1 MKFRVSKFLY
11 SFFVVVLYL
20 VCGFLVI
27 LKYSVW
33 REEPDMRL
41 CLFGGAVII
50 YGLFR
55 GYRGYLEYKEQ
66 KKEEEQDEK

>member
-20 VCGFLVI
+20 VSGFLVL

-41 CLFGGAVII
+41 SLFGVAVMM

-55 GYRGYLEYKEQ
+55 GYRAYRAYQSEKED
-66 KKEEEQDEK
+66 QDEE

>member
-1 MKFRVSKFLY
+1 MKFKISKFIY

-20 VCGFLVI
+20 VTGFLVL

-33 REEPDMRL
+33 QEEPSMRL
-41 CLFGGAVII
+41 SLFGIAVII

-55 GYRGYLEYKEQ
+55 GYRGYREYQSQ
-66 KKEEEQDEK
+66 KEEQDEN

>member
-20 VCGFLVI
+20 VSGFLVL

-41 CLFGGAVII
+41 SLFGVVVIL

-55 GYRGYLEYKEQ
+55 GYRGYKEYKELQ
-66 KKEEEQDEK
+66 EDQDD

>member
-1 MKFRVSKFLY
+1 MKFKISKFLY

-20 VCGFLVI
+20 VSGLLVL

-33 REEPDMRL
+33 QEEPSMRL
-41 CLFGGAVII
+41 SLFGIAVMI

-55 GYRGYLEYKEQ
+55 GYRGYREYQNQ
-66 KKEEEQDEK
+66 KKEQNEN

>member
-1 MKFRVSKFLY
+1 M
-11 SFFVVVLYL
+11 VLYL
-20 VCGFLVI
+20 VSGFLVL

-41 CLFGGAVII
+41 SLFGVVVMI

-55 GYRGYLEYKEQ
+55 GYRGYREYKELQ
-66 KKEEEQDEK
+66 EDRDEK

>member
-1 MKFRVSKFLY
+1 MKFKISKFLY

-20 VCGFLVI
+20 VSGFLVF

-33 REEPDMRL
+33 QEEPSMRL
-41 CLFGGAVII
+41 SLFGIAVMI

-55 GYRGYLEYKEQ
+55 GYRGYREYKEQ
-66 KKEEEQDEK
+66 KEEQDEN

>member
-20 VCGFLVI
+20 VSGFLVL

-41 CLFGGAVII
+41 SLFGVAVML

-55 GYRGYLEYKEQ
+55 GYRGYKEYKELQ
-66 KKEEEQDEK
+66 EDQDEK

>member
-1 MKFRVSKFLY
+1 MKLKISKFLY

-20 VCGFLVI
+20 VSGFLVL

-33 REEPDMRL
+33 HEEPSMRL
-41 CLFGGAVII
+41 SLFGVAVII

-55 GYRGYLEYKEQ
+55 GYRGYREYKNE
-66 KKEEEQDEK
+66 KAEQDENN

>member
-1 MKFRVSKFLY
+1 MKFKISKFIY

-20 VCGFLVI
+20 VSGFLVL

-33 REEPDMRL
+33 QEKPSMRL
-41 CLFGGAVII
+41 SLFGIAVII

-55 GYRGYLEYKEQ
+55 GYRGYREYQSEK
-66 KKEEEQDEK
+66 EEQDEN